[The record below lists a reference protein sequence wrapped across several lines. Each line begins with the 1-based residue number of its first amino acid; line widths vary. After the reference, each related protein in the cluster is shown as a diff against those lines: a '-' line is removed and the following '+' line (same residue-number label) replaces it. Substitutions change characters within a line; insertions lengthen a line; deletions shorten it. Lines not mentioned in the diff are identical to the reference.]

1 MPCTIF
7 GCGGACAIAAKAA
20 SQRRHKTRNG
30 NKGSIRAGS
39 LDLALPRRAQAP
51 FCRVPFCLEQL
62 TYGIATAIPEERMR
76 PLLNNKNDM
85 S

>member
-30 NKGSIRAGS
+30 NKGSTRGG

-51 FCRVPFCLEQL
+51 FCRVPFRLEQL
-62 TYGIATAIPEERMR
+62 TYGIAVAIPEERQI
-76 PLLNNKNDM
+76 PLLNKKDM
-85 S
+85 SQ